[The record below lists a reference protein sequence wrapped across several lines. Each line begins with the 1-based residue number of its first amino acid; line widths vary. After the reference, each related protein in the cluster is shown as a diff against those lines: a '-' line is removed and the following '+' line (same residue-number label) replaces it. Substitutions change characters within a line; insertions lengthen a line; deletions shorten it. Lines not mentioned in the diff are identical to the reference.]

1 MSGILLITV
10 LVTWL
15 LICRAI
21 SKKFTR
27 NIKSQTRQ
35 TTSKLAIFSILF
47 LAPFSDELI
56 GAFQFSSL
64 CDKYAVVEIY
74 EQNAKNRKVIIEPR
88 SSDTYAEGTA
98 LKIRIDPYVYRD
110 IETNKVII
118 RYHILQAKGGWFIR
132 LLGISETSAPLLFNP
147 ACEPENVYDFK
158 KTFNIKVVN

>member
-1 MSGILLITV
+1 MSGILLIAV

-21 SKKFTR
+21 SKKLTR

-64 CDKYAVVEIY
+64 CDKYAVVEID
-74 EQNAKNRKVIIEPR
+74 EQNAKNRTVIVEPR

-110 IETNKVII
+110 IETNKVIV

-132 LLGISETSAPLLFNP
+132 LLGISETNAPLLFNP
-147 ACEPENVYDFK
+147 ACEPENVYGFK